1 MNKGDLIEAVAK
13 VTSTKKNATAAVDCI
28 YLDKINSLVEK
39 YFDKSISNF
48 G

>member
-1 MNKGDLIEAVAK
+1 MQPFG
-13 VTSTKKNATAAVDCI
+13 TAAVDCI